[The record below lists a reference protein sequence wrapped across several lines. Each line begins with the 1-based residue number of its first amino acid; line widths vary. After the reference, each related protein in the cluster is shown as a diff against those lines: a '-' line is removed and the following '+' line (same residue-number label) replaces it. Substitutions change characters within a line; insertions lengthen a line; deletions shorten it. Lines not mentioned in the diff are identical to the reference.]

1 MLILVALLVAV
12 VAGWIVLAPLILP
25 GVAPADAS
33 PSAAA
38 GSPGPLDGRW
48 TATPDAPDRTTLAI
62 SAGTYA
68 IEGQEAYGG
77 SGRLAAVGSE
87 VTVSADPACPTVSGR
102 YAAELG
108 ETERYGLLPQ
118 FRAQTLELSVI
129 DDPCADGARAR
140 ALTEVPWVLR
150 TSARSGSYGV
160 CDPPNEEA
168 AITGHWPIP
177 TGCE

>member
-48 TATPDAPDRTTLAI
+48 TATPNAPDRTTLAI
-62 SAGTYA
+62 GDGTYA

-77 SGRLAAVGSE
+77 SGRLVAVGSE

>member
-1 MLILVALLVAV
+1 MLVLVALLVAV
-12 VAGWIVLAPLILP
+12 VVSWIVLAPLILP
-25 GVAPADAS
+25 GVVPADAS
-33 PSAAA
+33 PSAGAA
-38 GSPGPLDGRW
+38 SLGPLDGRW
-48 TATPDAPDRTTLAI
+48 TATPDAPDRTTLAVD
-62 SAGTYA
+62 AGTYA
-68 IEGQEAYGG
+68 IEGQEAYRGG
-77 SGRLAAVGSE
+77 GRLAVRGSE
-87 VTVSADPACPTVSGR
+87 VILSADPACPTVSGR
-102 YAAELG
+102 YAAALG

-140 ALTEVPWVLR
+140 ALTGVPWVLR

>member
-1 MLILVALLVAV
+1 MLILAGLLVAV

-38 GSPGPLDGRW
+38 ASPGPLDGRW
-48 TATPDAPDRTTLAI
+48 TATPDAPDRTTLAVRD
-62 SAGTYA
+62 GTYA
-68 IEGQEAYGG
+68 IEGLVAYRG
-77 SGRLAAVGSE
+77 SGQLAASAADVI
-87 VTVSADPACPTVSGR
+87 VSADPACPDVDGR
-102 YAAELG
+102 YVAELG

-118 FRAQTLELSVI
+118 FRAQTLELSVVE
-129 DDPCADGARAR
+129 DPCADGARAR
-140 ALTEVPWVLR
+140 ALTEVVWVLR
-150 TSARSGSYGV
+150 TSGRAGSYGV

-177 TGCE
+177 TGCT